1 MQVSPKRCGHTSGKQ
16 VVDRVE
22 AYDRIRAAVEAR
34 REMKDQDIVILARTD
49 ARIISLDEAIERC
62 RMFMELG

>member
-1 MQVSPKRCGHTSGKQ
+1 MNPKRCGHTKGKQ
-16 VVDRVE
+16 VVDRME

-34 REMKDQDIVILARTD
+34 SEMKDQDIVILARTD

-62 RMFMELG
+62 KMFIDLG